1 MLSGVMLTI
10 ADIEPYIQ
18 KEFGSRLE
26 QTGFTRLSN
35 RKWIRSRNIPIREVF
50 EIGLLKGGRYCPVW
64 GFSSGFAPSF
74 GRYEFRRQRTEKQAT
89 MDLIIDPVD
98 TTGAVP
104 PQAFGFITGAD
115 TQIPVRE
122 ICRAAE
128 YFLPLAFADFD
139 RVKSVADF
147 CGFFIERSK
156 LRYRRFRFDQ
166 YLQHQLVLGFVL
178 ILMDQPD
185 EGEQKIREFCKKMD
199 LNFKDRILTEYVS
212 AARSYATDA

>member
-1 MLSGVMLTI
+1 MAG
-10 ADIEPYIQ
+10 
-18 KEFGSRLE
+18 
-26 QTGFTRLSN
+26 
-35 RKWIRSRNIPIREVF
+35 
-50 EIGLLKGGRYCPVW
+50 
-64 GFSSGFAPSF
+64 
-74 GRYEFRRQRTEKQAT
+74 
-89 MDLIIDPVD
+89 
-98 TTGAVP
+98 
-104 PQAFGFITGAD
+104 
-115 TQIPVRE
+115 
-122 ICRAAE
+122 
-128 YFLPLAFADFD
+128 
-139 RVKSVADF
+139 VKSVADF